1 MNVSTIKLEKDSKI
15 YESDYIYL
23 INKDKPFDD
32 VYCIISY
39 NNGIISMISITSGKE
54 KTLDIRNENLE
65 NLYLLHIP
73 DYIRRRIGL
82 KCIK

>member
-32 VYCIISY
+32 VYCITSY
-39 NNGIISMISITSGKE
+39 NNGIISMISITSGE
-54 KTLDIRNENLE
+54 
-65 NLYLLHIP
+65 
-73 DYIRRRIGL
+73 
-82 KCIK
+82 